1 MFWKMGVL
9 EILKRNKITQG
20 LGMPVGGGG
29 GGALFWEGCRLPACG
44 FAREWAALQFQYCIY
59 TWRSISLI
67 LISLNFT
74 PNN

>member
-29 GGALFWEGCRLPACG
+29 GPFFGGGGGGRGVSGSWC
-44 FAREWAALQFQYCIY
+44 
-59 TWRSISLI
+59 TV
-67 LISLNFT
+67 
-74 PNN
+74 